1 MFWDEVLRR
10 VRRDHGGN
18 ALELLSG
25 AAGHVAVPQTP
36 PPRRRVSLP
45 RSWVAWVALV
55 IGAVVASV
63 YIIWPGEVSRF
74 LGL

>member
-1 MFWDEVLRR
+1 MYRDDLLRR
-10 VRRDHGGN
+10 IRREHGGN
-18 ALELLSG
+18 APALMSG

-36 PPRRRVSLP
+36 PPRRRASLP
-45 RSWVAWVALV
+45 LSWIAWVALA

-63 YIIWPGEVSRF
+63 YIIWPSEVSRF